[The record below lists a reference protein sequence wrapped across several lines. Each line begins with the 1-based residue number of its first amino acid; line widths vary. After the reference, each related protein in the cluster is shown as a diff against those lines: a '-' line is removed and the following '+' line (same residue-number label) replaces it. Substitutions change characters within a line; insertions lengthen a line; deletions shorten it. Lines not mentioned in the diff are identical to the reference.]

1 MKKTLLLTLVTAALA
16 VSSSFAAQGT
26 TSPYSDPAGDI
37 DPGISTGIGTL
48 DILGMEVS
56 NNATDITFTLTVNGQ
71 VNGAVL
77 GGTDWGKFLV
87 GIATG
92 KTDGTMTGNGWGRPI
107 NLSYDNDPFATQIIG
122 MNHWLGG
129 WVDGTSTHA
138 GIGGGAGGAELY
150 HYDNGGSTQAAWIKD
165 AATYD
170 PVAPT
175 GLAFSVTG
183 GVQSSMQWTVSLASL
198 NLIPGNVIY
207 FDAYSSGGGN
217 NDSAV
222 DSLANPNVSI
232 TGWNDTYT
240 SYVTGAGGPG
250 LNSYTVAV
258 PEPSTYALL
267 TLGALAFGGYAARR
281 RARK

>member
-1 MKKTLLLTLVTAALA
+1 MKKTLLTLVTAALA

-37 DPGISTGIGTL
+37 DPGISTGNGTL

-183 GVQSSMQWTVSLASL
+183 GAQSSIGWTVSLASL

-232 TGWNDTYT
+232 TGWNDPYT

-258 PEPSTYALL
+258 PEPTTYALL
-267 TLGALAFGGYAARR
+267 TLGALGVAGYAARR

>member
-1 MKKTLLLTLVTAALA
+1 MKKTLLTLVTAALA

-37 DPGISTGIGTL
+37 DPGISTGNGTL

-71 VNGAVL
+71 VNGAVQ
-77 GGTDWGKFLV
+77 GGTDWGKFMV

-183 GVQSSMQWTVSLASL
+183 GAQSSIGWTVSLASL

-232 TGWNDTYT
+232 TGWNDPYT

-258 PEPSTYALL
+258 PEPTTYALL
-267 TLGALAFGGYAARR
+267 TLGALGVAGYAARR